1 MPSIVVTA
9 DDEVVEVAAE
19 RENAVVLAKSLTI
32 DNQGGTTDRVITL
45 QDVFAPS
52 NYYGAPTPIP
62 AQDIERFKMKAI
74 AGDVIT
80 LGEEDLK
87 GVKCLGAMKVLS
99 DVADMVGG
107 ATDHC
112 YVTVGYEHE

>member
-32 DNQGGTTDRVITL
+32 DNQGGITDRVITL
-45 QDVFAPS
+45 QDVFTPS
-52 NYYGAPTPIP
+52 NYYGAPDTIP
-62 AQDIERFKMKAI
+62 GQDIQRFRALVI
-74 AGDVIT
+74 AGDIIT
-80 LGEEDLK
+80 WGEEDLK

-99 DVADMVGG
+99 TVAD
-107 ATDHC
+107 ADDDHC